1 MVCPANISSPVGSC
15 HIFLKRYGDASTN
28 TQLSSAHLPQTL
40 GLVNNLLT
48 ALINYVTHTHRL
60 DAIKGEVV
68 DCSCLCC
75 MTRSVEQQLCGG
87 REVAGAHPY
96 SLKPHTWKP
105 SSHPCLTGPGGAGTG
120 SITSVTCV
128 LLIATVSRLG
138 CVLQLAE
145 FAIITTTQS
154 LVKVLIIFFQ
164 LLETFT
170 S

>member
-105 SSHPCLTGPGGAGTG
+105 SSHPCLTGPRWAWRSRHRLHYVSHLCFINRDRVSSGL
-120 SITSVTCV
+120 CF
-128 LLIATVSRLG
+128 TVG
-138 CVLQLAE
+138 
-145 FAIITTTQS
+145 
-154 LVKVLIIFFQ
+154 
-164 LLETFT
+164 
-170 S
+170 